1 MNEKCPSCRRMI
13 NTSCSRLVKD
23 NCGHTKCRM
32 CLLYE
37 EQGCR
42 VCNNVQCIENIGNYD
57 YPPSRKEILNETNN
71 ANNASNEEVVPLE
84 LVINKDSKCKPN
96 NFELVNNYELYCDDV
111 FNKSRET
118 YQSPTIDTKDNDI
131 SNNLYIPKAE
141 SETHSCL
148 KSNVVIKAC
157 NKAETEIGSL
167 DSKTESLRNE
177 KLMKSKSIKCPD
189 RTHIVLIP
197 GTPEK
202 YKCNI
207 CNKIFRNK
215 KGKCYH
221 DACITGIKPYQC
233 SFCDRTFIKRSH
245 FEYHERVHRGYK
257 PYKCNLCE
265 KAFPQQ
271 NKLNRHM
278 YSHSREKQFECP
290 KCTKKYSKRDDL
302 KNHLA
307 VHSSTSTYSCK
318 TCEKTFRML
327 TNLKRHLKTHTNER
341 PHICDQCNKSFKDKS
356 LLVRHKKTHGKDRP
370 FSCAHCNRVFLS
382 KSELKRHL
390 TVHSDEKPFSCKY
403 CQTVFRRKDN
413 LHRHIRHHHSENPLL
428 DINNVQNTVSTANIK
443 SPKPKQKPKKIQ
455 KITSTSIQKTP
466 TKVSM
471 VGVSSCDQI
480 NSRLDS
486 MGNITPVI
494 RTTNEVSNAVS
505 VINGPISIKKPGDKT
520 DTRKKT
526 FTYTEPIPLA
536 EAVVI
541 NKRIEEKL
549 YSQNVSNH
557 NYFFRNCINC
567 TDKSYPVLVKQVSCT
582 YSNVKSS
589 VHKIALHENSLQETD
604 SNVQTSLIHQNAE
617 KQMYNKKDVKLKIKD
632 NGNHSISNSN
642 GKFTIQTVNVS

>member
-1 MNEKCPSCRRMI
+1 MNEKCPSCRRI
-13 NTSCSRLVKD
+13 LNTSCSRLVKD

-42 VCNNVQCIENIGNYD
+42 VCNDVQCIENIGNYD
-57 YPPSRKEILNETNN
+57 YPPSTKEILNDISNSEKSNIC
-71 ANNASNEEVVPLE
+71 NEEVVPLE
-84 LVINKDSKCKPN
+84 LVINKDSKFKLN
-96 NFELVNNYELYCDDV
+96 NFELTDNYELYCEDI
-111 FNKSRET
+111 FNKTRET
-118 YQSPTIDTKDNDI
+118 YQSSTTDTKDDDV
-131 SNNLYIPKAE
+131 SNKLYVSKVE
-141 SETHSCL
+141 SDSVLSSTQSHLNSSAVIQSC
-148 KSNVVIKAC
+148 NED
-157 NKAETEIGSL
+157 N
-167 DSKTESLRNE
+167 KTESLKNE
-177 KLMKSKSIKCPD
+177 KLMKNKSTKCLD
-189 RTHIVLIP
+189 HSHIVLIP

-221 DACITGIKPYQC
+221 DACVTGVKPYQC
-233 SFCDRTFIKRSH
+233 TYCDRTFIKRSH

-278 YSHSREKQFECP
+278 YSHSREKQFECT
-290 KCTKKYSKRDDL
+290 KCNKKYSKRDDL
-302 KNHLA
+302 KNHLV
-307 VHSSTSTYSCK
+307 VHNSTATYSCK

-341 PHICDQCNKSFKDKS
+341 PHTCDQCNKSFKDKS

-413 LHRHIRHHHSENPLL
+413 LHRHIRHHHSENPPL
-428 DINNVQNTVSTANIK
+428 DVNNTQNTISETNIK
-443 SPKPKQKPKKIQ
+443 SPKSKQKPKKIQ
-455 KITSTSIQKTP
+455 RITSNSIQKTP
-466 TKVSM
+466 TKISM
-471 VGVSSCDQI
+471 VGVNSRDQI

-549 YSQNVSNH
+549 YPQNVSNH

-582 YSNVKSS
+582 YSNTKSS
-589 VHKIALHENSLQETD
+589 LNKIAHHENSSLETD
-604 SNVQTSLIHQNAE
+604 SNVQTNLIHQNVE
-617 KQMYNKKDVKLKIKD
+617 KQIYNKKDIKLKIKD
-632 NGNHSISNSN
+632 NSNHSIPNST